1 MRPRIIRL
9 KGESY
14 RIDHRAANAQSRAAR
29 AAAAPRRRA
38 IIPGEMTTRNLLFC
52 LGGLLLGFGVGFFL
66 ANRLGVAPPPA
77 PAVAASDQ
85 VSSINVKSAPP
96 LDPSQDSG
104 GLPPGHPDISGVAS
118 DGSPASPEGAAAT
131 SREAQDAMAAADAK
145 PADFALQMTA
155 AATFY
160 RLRALDKATLY
171 LERALKLR
179 PQDPDALLEMG
190 NVKYDA
196 GDFPS
201 AADFYT
207 RSLAAD
213 PANADARTDLGNTYF
228 QRDPP
233 DYQRAIDEYRRALQL
248 DPRHELTLQNLASA
262 ALNLKDKA
270 TARDA
275 IDRLAAVNPNNPML
289 PALRSSADA
298 LP

>member
-1 MRPRIIRL
+1 
-9 KGESY
+9 
-14 RIDHRAANAQSRAAR
+14 
-29 AAAAPRRRA
+29 
-38 IIPGEMTTRNLLFC
+38 MTTRNLLFC
-52 LGGLLLGFGVGFFL
+52 LGGLLLGFGVGFSL
-66 ANRLGVAPPPA
+66 ANRLGVGSTVATS
-77 PAVAASDQ
+77 VAASDQ

-96 LDPSQDSG
+96 LDPTQDAAT
-104 GLPPGHPDISGVAS
+104 LPPGHPDIDGVAS
-118 DGSPASPEGAAAT
+118 GAAPADPEGAAAT
-131 SREAQDAMAAADAK
+131 NQEAQMAMEAADAA

-160 RLRALDKATLY
+160 RVRALDKAALY
-171 LERALKLR
+171 LERALKLK

-190 NVKYDA
+190 NVKYDT

-207 RSLAAD
+207 RSLSAN

-228 QRDPP
+228 QRNPP
-233 DYQRAIDEYRRALQL
+233 DYRRAIEEYRRALEI

-275 IDRLAAVNPNNPML
+275 VERLSSVNPNNPTL
-289 PALRSSADA
+289 AALRSSLDS

>member
-1 MRPRIIRL
+1 
-9 KGESY
+9 
-14 RIDHRAANAQSRAAR
+14 
-29 AAAAPRRRA
+29 
-38 IIPGEMTTRNLLFC
+38 MTTRNLLFC
-52 LGGLLLGFGVGFFL
+52 LGGLLLGFGVGFFI
-66 ANRLGVAPPPA
+66 ANRLGVGSPA
-77 PAVAASDQ
+77 ASTVSASDQ

-96 LDPSQDSG
+96 LDPTQDASQ
-104 GLPPGHPDISGVAS
+104 LPPGHPDINGVAS
-118 DGSPASPEGAAAT
+118 DGSPASPDGAAAT
-131 SREAQDAMAAADAK
+131 SQEAQMAMEAADEK

-160 RLRALDKATLY
+160 RVRALDKAALY
-171 LERALKLR
+171 LERALKLK

-190 NVKYDA
+190 NVKYDT
-196 GDFPS
+196 GDFIA

-233 DYQRAIDEYRRALQL
+233 DYQRAIDEYRRALQI

-275 IDRLAAVNPNNPML
+275 IDKLASVNPNNTML
-289 PALRSSADA
+289 APLRAS
-298 LP
+298 LNNLQ

>member
-1 MRPRIIRL
+1 
-9 KGESY
+9 
-14 RIDHRAANAQSRAAR
+14 
-29 AAAAPRRRA
+29 
-38 IIPGEMTTRNLLFC
+38 MTTRNLLFC

-66 ANRLGVAPPPA
+66 ANRLGVGSP
-77 PAVAASDQ
+77 VALSVPASDQ

-96 LDPSQDSG
+96 LDPTQDAG
-104 GLPPGHPDISGVAS
+104 PLPPGHPDINGVAS

-131 SREAQDAMAAADAK
+131 NQEAQMAMEAADAA

-160 RLRALDKATLY
+160 RLRALDRAALY
-171 LERALKLR
+171 LERALKLK

-196 GDFPS
+196 GDFPA

-207 RSLAAD
+207 RSLAAN

-228 QRDPP
+228 QRNPP
-233 DYQRAIDEYRRALQL
+233 DYRRALEEYRRALEI

-262 ALNLKDKA
+262 ALNLKDKP

-275 IDRLAAVNPNNPML
+275 IARLAEVNPNNQTL
-289 PALRSSADA
+289 SALRSSLDS